1 MVQPREG
8 FCLFFWKKMDKN
20 VGFLLLFPENYKK
33 VDFITKVFPVCSDI
47 QSVNKQIKKLQHF
60 SKKCCSFCLLGFRHI
75 TGISKEFLW
84 IYTRFCQRFSDI
96 RCWRWVA
103 LQRSFRCMQQ
113 VFWFIKRCFTEQNNY
128 RSGNGFPWFF
138 CPAGCCLFWGWP
150 PSAEEQILALPSISP
165 CSAVISTKRITVG
178 KPIFMLWN
186 R

>member
-47 QSVNKQIKKLQHF
+47 QSVNKQIKNCNIFLRNVAVF
-60 SKKCCSFCLLGFRHI
+60 VLLGFLHI

-84 IYTRFCQRFSDI
+84 IYIRFCQRFSDI
-96 RCWRWVA
+96 RSWRWVA

-113 VFWFIKRCFTEQNNY
+113 VF
-128 RSGNGFPWFF
+128 
-138 CPAGCCLFWGWP
+138 
-150 PSAEEQILALPSISP
+150 
-165 CSAVISTKRITVG
+165 
-178 KPIFMLWN
+178 
-186 R
+186 